1 MIYKY
6 HRLECVI
13 FFCLLNHK
21 HFLLIQKLINK
32 RRKILRQMSEKY
44 RQGVSNRFY
53 ISNTSPQIDSHIQ
66 TIVNPWCPVLQPFHQ
81 PLRTVSNYLSAN
93 HLVAYPLIN
102 SLRTLHVKPAE
113 SNCYFLC
120 TS

>member
-1 MIYKY
+1 MIVFY
-6 HRLECVI
+6 
-13 FFCLLNHK
+13 LLNHK
-21 HFLLIQKLINK
+21 YFRLIQKLANK
-32 RRKILRQMSEKY
+32 RRNIFGKMSEKY
-44 RQGVSNRFY
+44 TQGVFNRFF
-53 ISNTSPQIDSHIQ
+53 IAKTVPQIDSHIQ

-102 SLRTLHVKPAE
+102 SLRALHVKPAE